1 MVKKKTVTREDKIK
15 DYKASDIQALTPLQ
29 HLRRRLNLTFGD
41 ERGCDEY
48 PFSSQQNVAVREIWD
63 NALGEIAIGVANRL
77 RVTFYQSGAIKIE
90 DNGRGIP
97 TDISEDA
104 YGNKVSGIFKALG
117 LLQSGSAL
125 KGVQKGKF
133 TTSQNGVGGS
143 STNGVSEWFKVRVFK
158 NKKIYA
164 LDFLDYVP
172 GLFDDKGVFK
182 HAKDNSEIYT
192 LKDNRSK
199 EDKELFAHGS
209 SVEFKLNDK
218 WFIVPYSFDKDDIVA
233 RIRGAAYLYPHT
245 TMEILDEQ
253 EDGSFEKQIFNS
265 EEGIK
270 ELVDIQ
276 VGNNI
281 TKIID
286 FSGATAF
293 REKGQGQNN
302 PNIPKSATGETLLEY
317 IDKEYNDG
325 DLLNDEREL
334 YYSLAFNYNSGY
346 DYVIDTYCNDIRTT
360 LGGVHVQALEK
371 ALTDAFNTKFRSMK
385 NGLNKNDND
394 VIVKDVEEGLTAVL
408 SIKTNVPRFVGQEKQ
423 LLGGKELQKAL
434 YDSIY
439 SQLIEWLNKGSNRDD
454 VEIIAKK
461 VITAM
466 KNRTRI
472 QEQQELNRE
481 KNKVMRDSSMPVK
494 LVDCEITHA
503 PISEIFISE
512 GDSALG
518 GLKAIRDS
526 RYQALFPIRGKIL
539 NVLKASP
546 KDIMQNQETQDIIK
560 CLDCG
565 LGEDFDI
572 EKMRYHNVI
581 MACFT
586 GDTKVKSLDGNSYS
600 FKELVDNNI
609 KELWTYSID
618 KNGNVVPSL
627 AKNISKIK
635 EVNQL
640 VKITLDN
647 GEAIKSTLDH
657 KFMLPDLSYEKAQN
671 LKVGQ
676 SLMPIYTKIYDKHEM
691 YFDRNSGKYKYTH
704 ELVGNTVLSN
714 EKEEALNRL
723 QNEEHSP
730 NQNGVCVH
738 HKDVFNENNS
748 LNNTPEN
755 LEWLTSKEH
764 FIEHS
769 NMNKTEEGREYYRS
783 LHEDGKLK
791 NWSETYN
798 GSEKHLAD
806 IEKARQLGKYKE
818 CSYFIKYNKT
828 QANIDSCKK
837 SNSNPLHILHSKQ
850 TKALRTIK
858 YLIENDLEVNEE
870 NYNYN
875 KCQGAVLFS
884 KLNTL
889 FTNLD
894 EAIKLSKNVDISNYS
909 LKREQIPDAET
920 GKRTRVAGIIKRLVD
935 KGLELNEENYN
946 SVRVKEDKDPVF
958 ETILKVYDSYEDAY
972 EAGKHYN
979 HKIVNIEFIDVENE
993 PVYCMEISNYHNFLL
1008 DSGVVVHNCDADTD
1022 GSAIANLL
1030 ITWFWVLMPEV
1041 IKQGRLFR
1049 MLSPLYEIIVSK
1061 DEVYYCV
1068 NSQEKEDI
1076 ENKLKKENKEIKK
1089 INRFKG
1095 LGETDPD
1102 VLFEVGMNPETRRIA
1117 QITIEDVE
1125 KAEEIINLIS
1135 GDDADARKEWIID
1148 NPYTPEVVEFNEEV
1162 E

>member
-29 HLRRRLNLTFGD
+29 HLRRRLNLTFGE
-41 ERGCDEY
+41 ERGGEDY
-48 PFSSQQNVAVREIWD
+48 PYSSQKNVAIREIWD
-63 NALGEIAIGVANRL
+63 NSLGEVAIGVANLL
-77 RVTFYQSGAIKIE
+77 RVTFYKDGVVKIE

-182 HAKDNSEIYT
+182 HAKDNSEIYI

-346 DYVIDTYCNDIRTT
+346 DCVIDTYCNDIRTT

-572 EKMRYHNVI
+572 EKMRYHNVVI
-581 MACFT
+581 A
-586 GDTKVKSLDGNSYS
+586 
-600 FKELVDNNI
+600 
-609 KELWTYSID
+609 
-618 KNGNVVPSL
+618 
-627 AKNISKIK
+627 A
-635 EVNQL
+635 
-640 VKITLDN
+640 
-647 GEAIKSTLDH
+647 
-657 KFMLPDLSYEKAQN
+657 
-671 LKVGQ
+671 
-676 SLMPIYTKIYDKHEM
+676 
-691 YFDRNSGKYKYTH
+691 
-704 ELVGNTVLSN
+704 
-714 EKEEALNRL
+714 
-723 QNEEHSP
+723 
-730 NQNGVCVH
+730 
-738 HKDVFNENNS
+738 
-748 LNNTPEN
+748 
-755 LEWLTSKEH
+755 
-764 FIEHS
+764 
-769 NMNKTEEGREYYRS
+769 
-783 LHEDGKLK
+783 
-791 NWSETYN
+791 
-798 GSEKHLAD
+798 
-806 IEKARQLGKYKE
+806 
-818 CSYFIKYNKT
+818 
-828 QANIDSCKK
+828 
-837 SNSNPLHILHSKQ
+837 
-850 TKALRTIK
+850 
-858 YLIENDLEVNEE
+858 
-870 NYNYN
+870 
-875 KCQGAVLFS
+875 
-884 KLNTL
+884 
-889 FTNLD
+889 
-894 EAIKLSKNVDISNYS
+894 
-909 LKREQIPDAET
+909 
-920 GKRTRVAGIIKRLVD
+920 
-935 KGLELNEENYN
+935 
-946 SVRVKEDKDPVF
+946 
-958 ETILKVYDSYEDAY
+958 
-972 EAGKHYN
+972 
-979 HKIVNIEFIDVENE
+979 
-993 PVYCMEISNYHNFLL
+993 
-1008 DSGVVVHNCDADTD
+1008 DADVD
-1022 GSAIANLL
+1022 GSAISNLL

>member
-63 NALGEIAIGVANRL
+63 NALGEVAIGVANRL

-182 HAKDNSEIYT
+182 HAKDNSEIYI

-245 TMEILDEQ
+245 TMEVLDEQ
-253 EDGSFEKQIFNS
+253 EDGSFNKQIFNS
-265 EEGIK
+265 EDGIK

-286 FSGATAF
+286 FNGATAF
-293 REKGQGQNN
+293 REKGQGHNN
-302 PNIPKSATGETLLEY
+302 PNVPKGATGETLLEY
-317 IDKEYNDG
+317 INKEYNDG

-334 YYSLAFNYNSGY
+334 YYNLAFNYNSGY
-346 DYVIDTYCNDIRTT
+346 DCVIDTYCNDIRTT

-385 NGLNKNDND
+385 NGLNKNDSD

-434 YDSIY
+434 YDGIY
-439 SQLIEWLNKGSNRDD
+439 SQLAEWLNKGSNRDD

-472 QEQQELNRE
+472 QEQQELNRA
-481 KNKVMRDSSMPVK
+481 KNSVTRSSLMPVK
-494 LVDCEITHA
+494 LVDCEITHN
-503 PISEIFISE
+503 PISEVYISE
-512 GDSALG
+512 GDSAAT
-518 GLKAIRDS
+518 GLKGARDS
-526 RYQALFPIRGKIL
+526 RYQAIFPIRGKIL
-539 NVLKASP
+539 NVLKATS
-546 KDIMQNQETQDIIK
+546 KAIMQNEETQNIIRII
-560 CLDCG
+560 DAG
-565 LGEDFDI
+565 IGSDFKI
-572 EKMRYHNVI
+572 ENMRYH
-581 MACFT
+581 
-586 GDTKVKSLDGNSYS
+586 
-600 FKELVDNNI
+600 
-609 KELWTYSID
+609 
-618 KNGNVVPSL
+618 
-627 AKNISKIK
+627 KI
-635 EVNQL
+635 
-640 VKITLDN
+640 
-647 GEAIKSTLDH
+647 
-657 KFMLPDLSYEKAQN
+657 
-671 LKVGQ
+671 
-676 SLMPIYTKIYDKHEM
+676 
-691 YFDRNSGKYKYTH
+691 
-704 ELVGNTVLSN
+704 
-714 EKEEALNRL
+714 
-723 QNEEHSP
+723 
-730 NQNGVCVH
+730 
-738 HKDVFNENNS
+738 
-748 LNNTPEN
+748 
-755 LEWLTSKEH
+755 
-764 FIEHS
+764 
-769 NMNKTEEGREYYRS
+769 
-783 LHEDGKLK
+783 
-791 NWSETYN
+791 
-798 GSEKHLAD
+798 
-806 IEKARQLGKYKE
+806 
-818 CSYFIKYNKT
+818 
-828 QANIDSCKK
+828 
-837 SNSNPLHILHSKQ
+837 
-850 TKALRTIK
+850 
-858 YLIENDLEVNEE
+858 
-870 NYNYN
+870 
-875 KCQGAVLFS
+875 
-884 KLNTL
+884 
-889 FTNLD
+889 
-894 EAIKLSKNVDISNYS
+894 
-909 LKREQIPDAET
+909 
-920 GKRTRVAGIIKRLVD
+920 IIA
-935 KGLELNEENYN
+935 
-946 SVRVKEDKDPVF
+946 
-958 ETILKVYDSYEDAY
+958 T
-972 EAGKHYN
+972 
-979 HKIVNIEFIDVENE
+979 
-993 PVYCMEISNYHNFLL
+993 
-1008 DSGVVVHNCDADTD
+1008 DADVD

-1030 ITWFWVLMPEV
+1030 VTWFWVLMPEV
-1041 IKQGRLFR
+1041 IKQCRLFR
-1049 MLSPLYEIIVSK
+1049 MLTPLYEIVVSK
-1061 DEVYYCV
+1061 SEVYYCV
-1068 NSQEKEDI
+1068 NADE
-1076 ENKLKKENKEIKK
+1076 KKEVEAKLAKEKKTIKE

-1095 LGETDPD
+1095 LGETDSD
-1102 VLFEVGMNPETRRIA
+1102 VLFDTGMNPETRRMI
-1117 QITIEDVE
+1117 QITVDDVV

-1135 GDDADARKEWIID
+1135 GDDTDARKDWIMA
-1148 NPYTPEVVEFNEEV
+1148 NPYKPEIIEYEEEV
-1162 E
+1162 

>member
-1 MVKKKTVTREDKIK
+1 MTKKKELTKEDKIK

-29 HLRRRLNLTFGD
+29 HLRQRLNLTFGD
-41 ERGCDEY
+41 ERGAEDY
-48 PFSSQQNVAVREIWD
+48 PYSSQKNVSIREIWD
-63 NALGEIAIGVANRL
+63 NALGEVAIGVANRL
-77 RVTFYQSGAIKIE
+77 RVTFYKDGVVKIE

-182 HAKDNSEIYT
+182 HAKDNSEIYI

-253 EDGSFEKQIFNS
+253 EDCSFEKQIFNS

-346 DYVIDTYCNDIRTT
+346 DCVIDTYCNDIRTT

-572 EKMRYHNVI
+572 EKMRYHNVVI
-581 MACFT
+581 A
-586 GDTKVKSLDGNSYS
+586 
-600 FKELVDNNI
+600 
-609 KELWTYSID
+609 
-618 KNGNVVPSL
+618 
-627 AKNISKIK
+627 A
-635 EVNQL
+635 
-640 VKITLDN
+640 
-647 GEAIKSTLDH
+647 
-657 KFMLPDLSYEKAQN
+657 
-671 LKVGQ
+671 
-676 SLMPIYTKIYDKHEM
+676 
-691 YFDRNSGKYKYTH
+691 
-704 ELVGNTVLSN
+704 
-714 EKEEALNRL
+714 
-723 QNEEHSP
+723 
-730 NQNGVCVH
+730 
-738 HKDVFNENNS
+738 
-748 LNNTPEN
+748 
-755 LEWLTSKEH
+755 
-764 FIEHS
+764 
-769 NMNKTEEGREYYRS
+769 
-783 LHEDGKLK
+783 
-791 NWSETYN
+791 
-798 GSEKHLAD
+798 
-806 IEKARQLGKYKE
+806 
-818 CSYFIKYNKT
+818 
-828 QANIDSCKK
+828 
-837 SNSNPLHILHSKQ
+837 
-850 TKALRTIK
+850 
-858 YLIENDLEVNEE
+858 
-870 NYNYN
+870 
-875 KCQGAVLFS
+875 
-884 KLNTL
+884 
-889 FTNLD
+889 
-894 EAIKLSKNVDISNYS
+894 
-909 LKREQIPDAET
+909 
-920 GKRTRVAGIIKRLVD
+920 
-935 KGLELNEENYN
+935 
-946 SVRVKEDKDPVF
+946 
-958 ETILKVYDSYEDAY
+958 
-972 EAGKHYN
+972 
-979 HKIVNIEFIDVENE
+979 
-993 PVYCMEISNYHNFLL
+993 
-1008 DSGVVVHNCDADTD
+1008 DADVD
-1022 GSAIANLL
+1022 GSAISNLL

>member
-1 MVKKKTVTREDKIK
+1 MTKKKELTKEDKIK

-29 HLRRRLNLTFGD
+29 HLRQRLNLTFGD
-41 ERGCDEY
+41 ERGAEDY
-48 PFSSQQNVAVREIWD
+48 PYSSQKNVSIREIWD
-63 NALGEIAIGVANRL
+63 NALGEVAIGVANRL
-77 RVTFYQSGAIKIE
+77 RVTFYKDGVVKIE

-182 HAKDNSEIYT
+182 HAKDNSEIYI

-199 EDKELFAHGS
+199 DDKELFAHGS

-253 EDGSFEKQIFNS
+253 EDGSFEQQIFNS

-346 DYVIDTYCNDIRTT
+346 DCVIDTYCNDIRTT

-572 EKMRYHNVI
+572 EKIRYHNVVI
-581 MACFT
+581 A
-586 GDTKVKSLDGNSYS
+586 
-600 FKELVDNNI
+600 
-609 KELWTYSID
+609 
-618 KNGNVVPSL
+618 
-627 AKNISKIK
+627 A
-635 EVNQL
+635 
-640 VKITLDN
+640 
-647 GEAIKSTLDH
+647 
-657 KFMLPDLSYEKAQN
+657 
-671 LKVGQ
+671 
-676 SLMPIYTKIYDKHEM
+676 
-691 YFDRNSGKYKYTH
+691 
-704 ELVGNTVLSN
+704 
-714 EKEEALNRL
+714 
-723 QNEEHSP
+723 
-730 NQNGVCVH
+730 
-738 HKDVFNENNS
+738 
-748 LNNTPEN
+748 
-755 LEWLTSKEH
+755 
-764 FIEHS
+764 
-769 NMNKTEEGREYYRS
+769 
-783 LHEDGKLK
+783 
-791 NWSETYN
+791 
-798 GSEKHLAD
+798 
-806 IEKARQLGKYKE
+806 
-818 CSYFIKYNKT
+818 
-828 QANIDSCKK
+828 
-837 SNSNPLHILHSKQ
+837 
-850 TKALRTIK
+850 
-858 YLIENDLEVNEE
+858 
-870 NYNYN
+870 
-875 KCQGAVLFS
+875 
-884 KLNTL
+884 
-889 FTNLD
+889 
-894 EAIKLSKNVDISNYS
+894 
-909 LKREQIPDAET
+909 
-920 GKRTRVAGIIKRLVD
+920 
-935 KGLELNEENYN
+935 
-946 SVRVKEDKDPVF
+946 
-958 ETILKVYDSYEDAY
+958 
-972 EAGKHYN
+972 
-979 HKIVNIEFIDVENE
+979 
-993 PVYCMEISNYHNFLL
+993 
-1008 DSGVVVHNCDADTD
+1008 DADVD
-1022 GSAIANLL
+1022 GSAISNLL

>member
-1 MVKKKTVTREDKIK
+1 MAKKRELTKEEKIK
-15 DYKASDIQALTPLQ
+15 NYKASSIEALTPLA
-29 HLRRRLNLTFGD
+29 HLRTRLNLTFGE
-41 ERGCDEY
+41 ERGGEDY
-48 PFSSQQNVAVREIWD
+48 PYSSQKNVSIREIWD
-63 NALGEIAIGVANRL
+63 NALGEVAIGVANLL
-77 RVTFYQSGAIKIE
+77 RVTFYKDGIVKIE

-97 TDISEDA
+97 TDMSTDA

-125 KGVQKGKF
+125 KGIQKGKF

-158 NKKIYA
+158 NNKIYA

-172 GLFDDKGVFK
+172 GLFDDKGIFK
-182 HAKDNSEIYT
+182 PAKDNSEIFT

-218 WFIVPYSFDKDDIVA
+218 WFIVPYLFDKEDIIA

-245 TMEILDEQ
+245 TMEVLDEQ
-253 EDGSFEKQIFNS
+253 EDGSFDKQIFNS

-286 FSGATAF
+286 FNGATAF

-346 DYVIDTYCNDIRTT
+346 DCVIDTYCNDIRTT

-385 NGLNKNDND
+385 NGLNKNDSD

-572 EKMRYHNVI
+572 EKMRYHNVVI
-581 MACFT
+581 A
-586 GDTKVKSLDGNSYS
+586 
-600 FKELVDNNI
+600 
-609 KELWTYSID
+609 
-618 KNGNVVPSL
+618 
-627 AKNISKIK
+627 A
-635 EVNQL
+635 
-640 VKITLDN
+640 
-647 GEAIKSTLDH
+647 
-657 KFMLPDLSYEKAQN
+657 
-671 LKVGQ
+671 
-676 SLMPIYTKIYDKHEM
+676 
-691 YFDRNSGKYKYTH
+691 
-704 ELVGNTVLSN
+704 
-714 EKEEALNRL
+714 
-723 QNEEHSP
+723 
-730 NQNGVCVH
+730 
-738 HKDVFNENNS
+738 
-748 LNNTPEN
+748 
-755 LEWLTSKEH
+755 
-764 FIEHS
+764 
-769 NMNKTEEGREYYRS
+769 
-783 LHEDGKLK
+783 
-791 NWSETYN
+791 
-798 GSEKHLAD
+798 
-806 IEKARQLGKYKE
+806 
-818 CSYFIKYNKT
+818 
-828 QANIDSCKK
+828 
-837 SNSNPLHILHSKQ
+837 
-850 TKALRTIK
+850 
-858 YLIENDLEVNEE
+858 
-870 NYNYN
+870 
-875 KCQGAVLFS
+875 
-884 KLNTL
+884 
-889 FTNLD
+889 
-894 EAIKLSKNVDISNYS
+894 
-909 LKREQIPDAET
+909 
-920 GKRTRVAGIIKRLVD
+920 
-935 KGLELNEENYN
+935 
-946 SVRVKEDKDPVF
+946 
-958 ETILKVYDSYEDAY
+958 
-972 EAGKHYN
+972 
-979 HKIVNIEFIDVENE
+979 
-993 PVYCMEISNYHNFLL
+993 
-1008 DSGVVVHNCDADTD
+1008 DADVD
-1022 GSAIANLL
+1022 GSAISNLL

-1135 GDDADARKEWIID
+1135 GDDADARKEWIMD

>member
-1 MVKKKTVTREDKIK
+1 MAKKKELTKEDKIK
-15 DYKASDIQALTPLQ
+15 DYKASDIQSLTPLQ

-77 RVTFYQSGAIKIE
+77 RVTFYKDSVVKIE

-172 GLFDDKGVFK
+172 GLFDDNGVFK
-182 HAKDNSEIYT
+182 PTKDNSEIFT

-218 WFIVPYSFDKDDIVA
+218 WFIVPYPFDKEDIIA

-245 TMEILDEQ
+245 TMEVLDEQ
-253 EDGSFEKQIFNS
+253 EDGSFEKHVFTS

-286 FSGATAF
+286 FKGVTAF
-293 REKGQGQNN
+293 REKGQGQSN
-302 PNIPKSATGETLLEY
+302 PNIPKGATGETLLEY

-346 DYVIDTYCNDIRTT
+346 DCVIDTYCNDIRTT

-385 NGLNKNDND
+385 NGLNKNDSD

-439 SQLIEWLNKGSNRDD
+439 SQLAEWLNKGSNRDD

-472 QEQQELNRE
+472 QEQQELNRA
-481 KNKVMRDSSMPVK
+481 KNSVTRGGLMPVK
-494 LVDCEITHA
+494 LVDCEITHN
-503 PISEIFISE
+503 PISEVYISE
-512 GDSALG
+512 GDSAAT
-518 GLKAIRDS
+518 GLKGARDS
-526 RYQALFPIRGKIL
+526 RYQAIFPIRGKIL
-539 NVLKASP
+539 NVLKATS
-546 KDIMQNQETQDIIK
+546 KAIMQNEETQNIIRII
-560 CLDCG
+560 DAG
-565 LGEDFDI
+565 IGSDFKI
-572 EKMRYHNVI
+572 ENMRYH
-581 MACFT
+581 
-586 GDTKVKSLDGNSYS
+586 
-600 FKELVDNNI
+600 
-609 KELWTYSID
+609 
-618 KNGNVVPSL
+618 
-627 AKNISKIK
+627 
-635 EVNQL
+635 
-640 VKITLDN
+640 
-647 GEAIKSTLDH
+647 
-657 KFMLPDLSYEKAQN
+657 
-671 LKVGQ
+671 
-676 SLMPIYTKIYDKHEM
+676 
-691 YFDRNSGKYKYTH
+691 
-704 ELVGNTVLSN
+704 
-714 EKEEALNRL
+714 
-723 QNEEHSP
+723 
-730 NQNGVCVH
+730 
-738 HKDVFNENNS
+738 
-748 LNNTPEN
+748 
-755 LEWLTSKEH
+755 
-764 FIEHS
+764 
-769 NMNKTEEGREYYRS
+769 
-783 LHEDGKLK
+783 
-791 NWSETYN
+791 
-798 GSEKHLAD
+798 
-806 IEKARQLGKYKE
+806 
-818 CSYFIKYNKT
+818 
-828 QANIDSCKK
+828 
-837 SNSNPLHILHSKQ
+837 
-850 TKALRTIK
+850 
-858 YLIENDLEVNEE
+858 
-870 NYNYN
+870 
-875 KCQGAVLFS
+875 
-884 KLNTL
+884 
-889 FTNLD
+889 
-894 EAIKLSKNVDISNYS
+894 
-909 LKREQIPDAET
+909 
-920 GKRTRVAGIIKRLVD
+920 
-935 KGLELNEENYN
+935 
-946 SVRVKEDKDPVF
+946 
-958 ETILKVYDSYEDAY
+958 
-972 EAGKHYN
+972 
-979 HKIVNIEFIDVENE
+979 KIVIAT
-993 PVYCMEISNYHNFLL
+993 
-1008 DSGVVVHNCDADTD
+1008 DADVD

-1030 ITWFWVLMPEV
+1030 VTWFWVLMPEV

-1049 MLSPLYEIIVSK
+1049 MLTPLYEIVVSK
-1061 DEVYYCV
+1061 NEVYYCV
-1068 NSQEKEDI
+1068 NADE
-1076 ENKLKKENKEIKK
+1076 KKEVEAKLAKEKKTIKE

-1095 LGETDPD
+1095 LGETDSD
-1102 VLFEVGMNPETRRIA
+1102 VLFDTGMNPETRRMI
-1117 QITIEDVE
+1117 QITVDDVV

-1135 GDDADARKEWIID
+1135 GDDTDARKDWIMA
-1148 NPYTPEVVEFNEEV
+1148 NPYNPEVVEYEEEV
-1162 E
+1162 

>member
-1 MVKKKTVTREDKIK
+1 MAKKRELTKEEKIK
-15 DYKASDIQALTPLQ
+15 NYKASSIEALTPLA
-29 HLRRRLNLTFGD
+29 HLRTRLNLTFGE
-41 ERGCDEY
+41 ERGGEDY
-48 PFSSQQNVAVREIWD
+48 PYSSQKNVSIREIWD
-63 NALGEIAIGVANRL
+63 NALGEVAIGVANLL
-77 RVTFYQSGAIKIE
+77 RVTFYKDGVVKIE

-97 TDISEDA
+97 TDMSTDA

-125 KGVQKGKF
+125 KGIQKGKF

-158 NKKIYA
+158 NNKIYA

-172 GLFDDKGVFK
+172 GLFDDKGIFK
-182 HAKDNSEIYT
+182 PAKDNSEIFT

-218 WFIVPYSFDKDDIVA
+218 WFIVPYLFDKEDIIA

-245 TMEILDEQ
+245 TMEVLDEQ
-253 EDGSFEKQIFNS
+253 EDGSFDKQVFNS

-286 FSGATAF
+286 FNGATAF

-302 PNIPKSATGETLLEY
+302 PNIPKGATGETLLEY

-334 YYSLAFNYNSGY
+334 YYNLAFNYNSGY
-346 DYVIDTYCNDIRTT
+346 DCVIDTYCNDIRTT

-385 NGLNKNDND
+385 NGLNKNDSD

-439 SQLIEWLNKGSNRDD
+439 SQLIEWMNKGSNRDE

-494 LVDCEITHA
+494 LVDCEITHS
-503 PISEIFISE
+503 PITEIFISE

-572 EKMRYHNVI
+572 EKMRYHNVVI
-581 MACFT
+581 A
-586 GDTKVKSLDGNSYS
+586 
-600 FKELVDNNI
+600 
-609 KELWTYSID
+609 
-618 KNGNVVPSL
+618 
-627 AKNISKIK
+627 A
-635 EVNQL
+635 
-640 VKITLDN
+640 
-647 GEAIKSTLDH
+647 
-657 KFMLPDLSYEKAQN
+657 
-671 LKVGQ
+671 
-676 SLMPIYTKIYDKHEM
+676 
-691 YFDRNSGKYKYTH
+691 
-704 ELVGNTVLSN
+704 
-714 EKEEALNRL
+714 
-723 QNEEHSP
+723 
-730 NQNGVCVH
+730 
-738 HKDVFNENNS
+738 
-748 LNNTPEN
+748 
-755 LEWLTSKEH
+755 
-764 FIEHS
+764 
-769 NMNKTEEGREYYRS
+769 
-783 LHEDGKLK
+783 
-791 NWSETYN
+791 
-798 GSEKHLAD
+798 
-806 IEKARQLGKYKE
+806 
-818 CSYFIKYNKT
+818 
-828 QANIDSCKK
+828 
-837 SNSNPLHILHSKQ
+837 
-850 TKALRTIK
+850 
-858 YLIENDLEVNEE
+858 
-870 NYNYN
+870 
-875 KCQGAVLFS
+875 
-884 KLNTL
+884 
-889 FTNLD
+889 
-894 EAIKLSKNVDISNYS
+894 
-909 LKREQIPDAET
+909 
-920 GKRTRVAGIIKRLVD
+920 
-935 KGLELNEENYN
+935 
-946 SVRVKEDKDPVF
+946 
-958 ETILKVYDSYEDAY
+958 
-972 EAGKHYN
+972 
-979 HKIVNIEFIDVENE
+979 
-993 PVYCMEISNYHNFLL
+993 
-1008 DSGVVVHNCDADTD
+1008 DADVD
-1022 GSAIANLL
+1022 GSAISNLL